1 MRLQKFMAKSG
12 LGSRRA
18 CEEIIKQGRVEV
30 NGKIIN
36 KMGMSVNPEKD
47 RIKVDGELIQISTEK
62 IYILMNKPTGVIT
75 TVNDPF
81 NRPTVIDMLKS
92 VKERVFPVGRLD
104 KDTEGL
110 LILTNDG
117 SLTYKIT
124 HPKYEIQKTYVAH
137 LSGRVN
143 KDKLMILQNGVKL
156 EDGITAPANI
166 KVLLVKNDY
175 TILQIKIHEG
185 RNRQIRR
192 MCKAIGHP
200 LLYLKRTRIGNIDLQ
215 DLNVGE
221 WRYMTKQELNYLKNL

>member
-75 TVNDPF
+75 TVKDPF

-221 WRYMTKQELNYLKNL
+221 WRYMTKQEINYLKNL

>member
-1 MRLQKFMAKSG
+1 M
-12 LGSRRA
+12 
-18 CEEIIKQGRVEV
+18 
-30 NGKIIN
+30 
-36 KMGMSVNPEKD
+36 
-47 RIKVDGELIQISTEK
+47 
-62 IYILMNKPTGVIT
+62 
-75 TVNDPF
+75 
-81 NRPTVIDMLKS
+81 
-92 VKERVFPVGRLD
+92 
-104 KDTEGL
+104 
-110 LILTNDG
+110 ILTNDG

-200 LLYLKRTRIGNIDLQ
+200 LYI
-215 DLNVGE
+215 
-221 WRYMTKQELNYLKNL
+221 

>member
-1 MRLQKFMAKSG
+1 LRLQKFMAKSG

-221 WRYMTKQELNYLKNL
+221 WRYMTKQEINYLKNL